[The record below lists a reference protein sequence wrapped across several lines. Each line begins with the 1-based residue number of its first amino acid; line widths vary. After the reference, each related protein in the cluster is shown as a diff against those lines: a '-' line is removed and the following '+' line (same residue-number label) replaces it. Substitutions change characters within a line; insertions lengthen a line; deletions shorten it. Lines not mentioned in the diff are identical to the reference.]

1 MTKKQ
6 NGNDAISMAMKDIES
21 RVKILRLFMT
31 FADPAT
37 GLADSR
43 DVAAGLGCE
52 GEESE
57 EDIVYRIADTVN
69 DYLELYRQVPEVA
82 DFCRWYDDEEEGNEY
97 CQLNL
102 HGFNLFMTGGLS
114 TGDKELDNKIHN
126 AYKAL
131 DPLKPLEPFKACPN
145 F

>member
-1 MTKKQ
+1 MEKKQ
-6 NGNDAISMAMKDIES
+6 QSGHNVINKALKDIES

-43 DVAAGLGCE
+43 AVAAGIGFE

-69 DYLELYRQVPEVA
+69 DYAELYRQVPEVMN
-82 DFCRWYDDEEEGNEY
+82 FCRWYDDEDGNEY

-102 HGFNLFMTGGLS
+102 HGFNLLMTGGLS
-114 TGDKELDNKIHN
+114 TGDKELDNKIHL

-131 DPLKPLEPFKACPN
+131 DPLKPLKPFKA
-145 F
+145 